1 MEEMHI
7 TLFLSSSKADVDF
20 APFLFLF
27 YSQYVFTYA
36 LVITWCFR
44 ALSAQKVARI
54 SDKRCLHPAPCP
66 WISISLA
73 SGEQYAPTAFVS
85 WFLEES
91 ILLRAAYKA
100 PEAQAQ
106 QQLQHTWNGGG
117 INSLLE

>member
-1 MEEMHI
+1 MHI
-7 TLFLSSSKADVDF
+7 ILFLSSSKADVDF

-85 WFLEES
+85 WFLES